1 MSIAMRIPAS
11 ELSWVLEWE
20 AIKGEKGRKEI
31 GKRSGWAAG
40 KVYCGRTEKLLAS
53 EGSRGKLKEVTA
65 VEMKRTVAVK
75 EGSKGTFGTT

>member
-1 MSIAMRIPAS
+1 MSIAMRVPAS

-31 GKRSGWAAG
+31 GKRSGSAAG
-40 KVYCGRTEKLLAS
+40 RVYCGRTEKLLAS

-65 VEMKRTVAVK
+65 VEMRN
-75 EGSKGTFGTT
+75 FGTT

>member
-1 MSIAMRIPAS
+1 MRIPAS